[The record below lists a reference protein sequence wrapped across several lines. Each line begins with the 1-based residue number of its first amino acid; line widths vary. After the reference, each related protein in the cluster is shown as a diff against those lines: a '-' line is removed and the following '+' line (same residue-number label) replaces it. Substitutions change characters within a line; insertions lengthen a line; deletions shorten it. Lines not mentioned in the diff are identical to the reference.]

1 MLCKKCGAQIP
12 DDSAKCEFCG
22 EVFREEPV
30 IDENTENMDE
40 TKVINLDSD
49 ASQEP
54 NTEQSSF
61 EETNSEIPED
71 LSQRSTHEIL
81 EENKKRRQKQTE
93 QIIDEK
99 QQQLEEITLRRNS
112 KKQKQKRNKIILVA
126 CVCVLV
132 VAAAG
137 LGTYYVKN
145 GGFDKTV
152 IATPA
157 PSGSPIPTLS
167 PVETPA
173 VSTPSPTAEAATEKP
188 ENSSTANNQSTSS
201 SSGSNT
207 SSSGSVGS
215 SSGTGTRG
223 TGNTSGNNSTSSG
236 NSGGSS
242 SNSGK
247 SNGSSASSSSNV
259 SAPINTNNYSGSVSN
274 QIVSKLVTGDKV
286 IYDQPSNKYF
296 MTFNMDGV
304 MYYAHV
310 SEGSTTEQVHG
321 KSITISAEP
330 TNGRY
335 DGNTVYEITSMT
347 YYDGDYI
354 LPDSGTKLIQKS
366 EIQDFTKDKLGLAR
380 NEIYA
385 RHGRKFQ
392 MEVYQ
397 NYFNGKSWYKVNP
410 NYDYTDDNKNLNSIE
425 LQNVSTI
432 LSVENSK

>member
-12 DDSAKCEFCG
+12 DDAAKCEFCG
-22 EVFREEPV
+22 EVFH
-30 IDENTENMDE
+30 DELIVGEDSADMDE
-40 TKVINLDSD
+40 TKVINLDSERLQNSD
-49 ASQEP
+49 TEQQSEDS
-54 NTEQSSF
+54 NTEA
-61 EETNSEIPED
+61 PED

-93 QIIDEK
+93 QIMDEK
-99 QQQLEEITLRRNS
+99 QQQLEEITMRRNS
-112 KKQKQKRNKIILVA
+112 KKQKQKRNKIILIA
-126 CVCVLV
+126 CVCVLAA
-132 VAAAG
+132 AAAG
-137 LGTYYVKN
+137 FGTYYVKN

-157 PSGSPIPTLS
+157 PSSSPIPTLS

-173 VSTPSPTAEAATEKP
+173 VSTPVPSAETATEKP
-188 ENSSTANNQSTSS
+188 ESSSTSNKSTSS
-201 SSGSNT
+201 SIGSNT
-207 SSSGSVGS
+207 STS
-215 SSGTGTRG
+215 SSGTSSGSSSSRG
-223 TGNTSGNNSTSSG
+223 TGNSGSSSSSTSNSGSSSISSGG
-236 NSGGSS
+236 NSGSS
-242 SNSGK
+242 TASNTP
-247 SNGSSASSSSNV
+247 AV
-259 SAPINTNNYSGSVSN
+259 TNTNNYSGSVSG

-286 IYDQPSNKYF
+286 VYDQPSNKYF

>member
-12 DDSAKCEFCG
+12 DDAAKCEFCG
-22 EVFREEPV
+22 EVFHDEPIV
-30 IDENTENMDE
+30 EENTADMDE
-40 TKVINLDSD
+40 TKVIDLSQDSD
-49 ASQEP
+49 
-54 NTEQSSF
+54 TEQPS
-61 EETNSEIPED
+61 EEAAVEAPED

-99 QQQLEEITLRRNS
+99 QQQLEEITMRRNS
-112 KKQKQKRNKIILVA
+112 KKQKQKRNKIILIA
-126 CVCVLV
+126 CVCVLAA
-132 VAAAG
+132 AAAG
-137 LGTYYVKN
+137 FGTYYVKN
-145 GGFDKTV
+145 GGLDKAV

-173 VSTPSPTAEAATEKP
+173 VSTPAPSAETATEKP
-188 ENSSTANNQSTSS
+188 ESSSNSNQSTSS

-207 SSSGSVGS
+207 SSSGSGTS
-215 SSGTGTRG
+215 SSGSGSR
-223 TGNTSGNNSTSSG
+223 GNTGS
-236 NSGGSS
+236 SS
-242 SNSGK
+242 SNS
-247 SNGSSASSSSNV
+247 SNTSNSGGGSSNSGNAGNSASSNT
-259 SAPINTNNYSGSVSN
+259 SAVTNTNNYSGSVSD

-354 LPDSGTKLIQKS
+354 HPDSGTKLIQKS
-366 EIQDFTKDKLGLAR
+366 EIQDFTKDKLALAR

-410 NYDYTDDNKNLNSIE
+410 NYDYTDDNKNLNSVE

>member
-12 DDSAKCEFCG
+12 DDAAKCEFCG
-22 EVFREEPV
+22 EVFREEP
-30 IDENTENMDE
+30 IAEENTADMDE
-40 TKVINLDSD
+40 TKVIDISQSSD
-49 ASQEP
+49 
-54 NTEQSSF
+54 TEQQS
-61 EETNSEIPED
+61 EEATDEAPED

-99 QQQLEEITLRRNS
+99 QQQLEEITMRRNS
-112 KKQKQKRNKIILVA
+112 KKQKQKRNKIILIA
-126 CVCVLV
+126 CVCVLAA
-132 VAAAG
+132 AAAG
-137 LGTYYVKN
+137 FGTYYVKN
-145 GGFDKTV
+145 GGLDKAV
-152 IATPA
+152 IATQA
-157 PSGSPIPTLS
+157 PSSSPIPTLS

-173 VSTPSPTAEAATEKP
+173 VSTPAPSAETATEQP
-188 ENSSTANNQSTSS
+188 ESSSNSNNQSTNS
-201 SSGSNT
+201 SSGSNSGSSASIGSSD
-207 SSSGSVGS
+207 SSSSRGS
-215 SSGTGTRG
+215 S
-223 TGNTSGNNSTSSG
+223 TSGGSESSNNS
-236 NSGGSS
+236 GSS
-242 SNSGK
+242 SNNSSGSASSTSGSSGSSAA
-247 SNGSSASSSSNV
+247 SNGSAV
-259 SAPINTNNYSGSVSN
+259 TNTNNYSGSVSG

-310 SEGSTTEQVHG
+310 SAGSTTKQVHG

-366 EIQDFTKDKLGLAR
+366 EIQNFTKDKLGLAR

>member
-12 DDSAKCEFCG
+12 DDAAKCEFCG
-22 EVFREEPV
+22 EVFHDEPIV
-30 IDENTENMDE
+30 EENTADMDE
-40 TKVINLDSD
+40 TKVIDLSQDSD
-49 ASQEP
+49 
-54 NTEQSSF
+54 TEQPS
-61 EETNSEIPED
+61 EEAAVEAPED

-99 QQQLEEITLRRNS
+99 QQQLEEITMRRNS
-112 KKQKQKRNKIILVA
+112 KKQKQKRNKIILIA
-126 CVCVLV
+126 CVCVLAA
-132 VAAAG
+132 AAAG
-137 LGTYYVKN
+137 FGTYYVKN
-145 GGFDKTV
+145 GGLDKAV

-173 VSTPSPTAEAATEKP
+173 VSTPAPSAETATEKP
-188 ENSSTANNQSTSS
+188 ESSSNSNQSTSS

-207 SSSGSVGS
+207 SSSGSGTS
-215 SSGTGTRG
+215 SSGSGSR
-223 TGNTSGNNSTSSG
+223 GNTGS
-236 NSGGSS
+236 SS
-242 SNSGK
+242 SNS
-247 SNGSSASSSSNV
+247 SNTSNSGGGSSNSGNAGNSASSNT
-259 SAPINTNNYSGSVSN
+259 SAVTNTNNYSGSVSD

-366 EIQDFTKDKLGLAR
+366 EIQDFTKDKLALAR

-410 NYDYTDDNKNLNSIE
+410 NYDYTDDNKNLNSVE

>member
-12 DDSAKCEFCG
+12 DDAAKCEFCG
-22 EVFREEPV
+22 EVFHDEPIV
-30 IDENTENMDE
+30 GEDTADMGE
-40 TKVINLDSD
+40 TKVINLDSE
-49 ASQEP
+49 ASQDSD
-54 NTEQSSF
+54 TEQQT
-61 EETNSEIPED
+61 EDANAEAPED

-99 QQQLEEITLRRNS
+99 QQQLEEITMRRNS
-112 KKQKQKRNKIILVA
+112 KKQKQKRNKIILIA
-126 CVCVLV
+126 CVCVLAA
-132 VAAAG
+132 AAAG
-137 LGTYYVKN
+137 FGTYYVKN
-145 GGFDKTV
+145 GGLDKAV

-157 PSGSPIPTLS
+157 PSSSPIPTLS

-173 VSTPSPTAEAATEKP
+173 VSTPAPSAETATEKP
-188 ENSSTANNQSTSS
+188 ESSSSSNQSTSS
-201 SSGSNT
+201 SSGSNASSSDSGT
-207 SSSGSVGS
+207 SSSGSGSRGNTGS
-215 SSGTGTRG
+215 SGSNSS
-223 TGNTSGNNSTSSG
+223 NTSNS
-236 NSGGSS
+236 GSS
-242 SNSGK
+242 SNGSGGN
-247 SNGSSASSSSNV
+247 SGSSATANA
-259 SAPINTNNYSGSVSN
+259 SAAINTNNYSGSVSN